1 MNRRASVVS
10 GIFLILIGLLFLLR
24 EIAPQY
30 FNFWDWPFII
40 IGLGFVFLVWAIL
53 SGAGGLAVPGAIL
66 AGIGGIFYY
75 QNMTGDWGSW
85 SYIWSLIP
93 GFVGIGI
100 IISGIIEG
108 NFKEG
113 ISSGLVLL
121 LISAILLFVFG
132 SAFGLSGG
140 ITQYWPV
147 LLIGL
152 GLISLVKAIIAAN
165 KRRA

>member
-1 MNRRASVVS
+1 M
-10 GIFLILIGLLFLLR
+10 
-24 EIAPQY
+24 
-30 FNFWDWPFII
+30 
-40 IGLGFVFLVWAIL
+40 GFVFLVWAIL

-75 QNMTGDWGSW
+75 QNMTGDWESW

-108 NFKEG
+108 NFKEA

-140 ITQYWPV
+140 ITQYWPA
-147 LLIGL
+147 LLIAL
-152 GLISLVKAIIAAN
+152 GFISLIRAIIAVN
-165 KRRA
+165 KRKA